1 MPSAK
6 SNAAPL
12 PKREPKQARGKLRVA
27 ALLDAAAA
35 VFSEKGYDGATMTEI
50 ATRAR
55 AAIGSLYQFFPSK
68 EALADAL
75 LARYGERI
83 GEALDGIA
91 SRAARL
97 APHALADALVDLMLE
112 LRSDR
117 AAALI
122 LLDARGDLAGQARAL
137 RDATRD
143 RLIQILSATGHPL
156 SSPRTA
162 SRALILLQLLKAVP
176 GLAQEE
182 MEGASGLLREIR
194 EVIRLY
200 ISDRTETRVE

>member
-1 MPSAK
+1 MPSDK
-6 SNAAPL
+6 SNAAPPL
-12 PKREPKQARGKLRVA
+12 KREPKQARGKLRVA

-68 EALADAL
+68 EVLADAL

-83 GEALDGIA
+83 GEALDDV
-91 SRAARL
+91 AARAGRL
-97 APHALADALVDLMLE
+97 PPGVLADALVDMMLD

-122 LLDARGDLAGQARAL
+122 LLDSRGDLAGQARAL
-137 RDATRD
+137 RDATRE
-143 RLIQILSATGHPL
+143 RLTEILGATGRPL
-156 SSPRTA
+156 SPRK
-162 SRALILLQLLKAVP
+162 RAAMAVIILQLLKMVP

-182 MEGASGLLREIR
+182 MEGATGLLGEIR

-200 ISDRTETRVE
+200 VSDRPASRSA